1 MKGEIKHGKTCK
13 LINSGNKNNIINI
26 LNESKLHPSILE
38 LIMKDIMNDVINA
51 STRIKNK
58 ELEEYNN
65 KVIEE
70 AKIIQKMSKH
80 KIMQRIRRNKDG
92 IC

>member
-1 MKGEIKHGKTCK
+1 MERPASL
-13 LINSGNKNNIINI
+13 LIQETRNNIINI

-65 KVIEE
+65 KVLEE
-70 AKIIQKMSKH
+70 AENNSEDEQT
-80 KIMQRIRRNKDG
+80 QDNAENKEE
-92 IC
+92 

>member
-1 MKGEIKHGKTCK
+1 MEKPASL
-13 LINSGNKNNIINI
+13 LIQETRNNIINI
-26 LNESKLHPSILE
+26 LNESKLHPGILE
-38 LIMKDIMNDVINA
+38 LIMKDIMNEVITA

-70 AKIIQKMSKH
+70 TKNNSEDEQTQNNAE
-80 KIMQRIRRNKDG
+80 NNEE
-92 IC
+92 

>member
-1 MKGEIKHGKTCK
+1 MEKPASL
-13 LINSGNKNNIINI
+13 LIQETRNNIINI

-70 AKIIQKMSKH
+70 AKNNSE
-80 KIMQRIRRNKDG
+80 DG
-92 IC
+92 QTQNNAENNEE

>member
-1 MKGEIKHGKTCK
+1 MERPASL
-13 LINSGNKNNIINI
+13 LIQETRNNIINI

-70 AKIIQKMSKH
+70 TKNNSEDEQT
-80 KIMQRIRRNKDG
+80 QNNVENKEE
-92 IC
+92 

>member
-1 MKGEIKHGKTCK
+1 MEKPASL
-13 LINSGNKNNIINI
+13 LIQEARNNIINI

-70 AKIIQKMSKH
+70 TKNNSEEEQTQNNAE
-80 KIMQRIRRNKDG
+80 NKEE
-92 IC
+92 

>member
-1 MKGEIKHGKTCK
+1 MERPASL
-13 LINSGNKNNIINI
+13 LIQETRNNIINI

-70 AKIIQKMSKH
+70 TKNNSEDEQTQNNVEEDDKEE
-80 KIMQRIRRNKDG
+80 
-92 IC
+92 

>member
-1 MKGEIKHGKTCK
+1 MEKPASL
-13 LINSGNKNNIINI
+13 LIQETRNNIINI

-38 LIMKDIMNDVINA
+38 LIMKDIMNDVTNA

-65 KVIEE
+65 KVLEE
-70 AKIIQKMSKH
+70 AKNNAEDAQTQNNAEDEDKEE
-80 KIMQRIRRNKDG
+80 
-92 IC
+92 

>member
-1 MKGEIKHGKTCK
+1 MEKPASL
-13 LINSGNKNNIINI
+13 LIQETRNSIINI

-38 LIMKDIMNDVINA
+38 LIMKDIMNDVTNA

-65 KVIEE
+65 KVLEE
-70 AKIIQKMSKH
+70 AK
-80 KIMQRIRRNKDG
+80 NKSENKEE
-92 IC
+92 

>member
-1 MKGEIKHGKTCK
+1 MEKPASL
-13 LINSGNKNNIINI
+13 LIQETRNNIINI
-26 LNESKLHPSILE
+26 LNESKLHSSILE

-70 AKIIQKMSKH
+70 AKNNSEDEQT
-80 KIMQRIRRNKDG
+80 QNNAENKEE
-92 IC
+92 